1 MQMTSSIQHR
11 WLASGFAL
19 LVVLGCK
26 RNESENSTGANEAT
40 PTVEAL
46 RADADNTKKN
56 ERDRDGD
63 TVTPE
68 DQAENDADRS
78 ITQRIRQAVVD
89 KDGLSV
95 NAKNVK
101 IMTANGVVTLR
112 GPVQSAGE
120 KSSIASI
127 AQATAGVSRVDN
139 QLEIATNE
147 PSKE

>member
-1 MQMTSSIQHR
+1 MISSIQHR

-26 RNESENSTGANEAT
+26 RNESEASTGANEAT

-89 KDGLSV
+89 KDGLSM

-101 IMTANGVVTLR
+101 IVTANGVVTLR

-127 AQATAGVSRVDN
+127 AQATNGVSRVDN
-139 QLEIATNE
+139 QLEIVTNE

>member
-1 MQMTSSIQHR
+1 MTSSIQHR

>member
-1 MQMTSSIQHR
+1 MQMIPSIQHR

-26 RNESENSTGANEAT
+26 RNDPEDSTGANEAT
-40 PTVEAL
+40 PTVESL

-89 KDGLSV
+89 KDGLSM

-101 IMTANGVVTLR
+101 IVTANGVVTLR

-127 AQATAGVSRVDN
+127 AQATNGVSRVDN
-139 QLEIATNE
+139 QLEIVTNE

>member
-1 MQMTSSIQHR
+1 MNSSIQHR

>member
-1 MQMTSSIQHR
+1 MNSSIQHR

-26 RNESENSTGANEAT
+26 RTESEDSTGASEVT
-40 PTVEAL
+40 PTVESL
-46 RADADNTKKN
+46 RADNTKKN

-63 TVTPE
+63 TVTPG

-89 KDGLSV
+89 KDGLST

-127 AQATAGVSRVDN
+127 AQTTEGVSRVDN
-139 QLEIATNE
+139 QLEVAANE